1 MKIKQIYH
9 IGLPCND
16 LERAVKFYTEVLGMK
31 CTKIGYDTESGGPYK
46 EKYGM
51 FPNIARLFMEDG
63 MCLVL
68 FQRPAAVERGDF
80 DEGTSHLA
88 LEVGSEDFDKAADE
102 LKKAGVKVSIDK
114 PVVRPTGKAI
124 YFYDTEQNYI
134 QLWSRPKERPGNWGE
149 PNSWDGLDGLC
160 RQGRWRNS
168 SRNAADTRA
177 ASSLESKPR

>member
-1 MKIKQIYH
+1 MSSRVAAGAAVVMKRDDYAPPWPGPSSLETIGKLTVYQPAGGHVMKIKQIYH

-31 CTKIGYDTESGGPYK
+31 CTKIGYDTESGGPYR

-68 FQRPAAVERGDF
+68 FQRPATVQRDDF

-88 LEVGSEDFDKAADE
+88 LEVGAEDFDKAADE
-102 LKKAGVKVSIDK
+102 LKKAGVKVLIDQ

-124 YFYDTEQNYI
+124 YFFDTEQNYI
-134 QLWSRPKERPGNWGE
+134 QLWARP
-149 PNSWDGLDGLC
+149 
-160 RQGRWRNS
+160 
-168 SRNAADTRA
+168 
-177 ASSLESKPR
+177 

>member
-46 EKYGM
+46 DKYGM

-63 MCLVL
+63 TCLVL
-68 FQRPAAVERGDF
+68 FQRPSTVERGDF

-88 LEVGSEDFDKAADE
+88 LEVGSQDFDKAADE
-102 LKKAGVKVSIDK
+102 LKKAGVKVLIDK

-134 QLWSRPKERPGNWGE
+134 QLWSRP
-149 PNSWDGLDGLC
+149 
-160 RQGRWRNS
+160 
-168 SRNAADTRA
+168 
-177 ASSLESKPR
+177 

>member
-1 MKIKQIYH
+1 MSSCVAVAVEHGLETTREVKVYKGTIRRKTRMKVKQIYH

-16 LERAVKFYTEVLGMK
+16 LERGVKFYTEVLGMK

-68 FQRPAAVERGDF
+68 FQRPDTVDRGDF
-80 DEGTSHLA
+80 DEGTNHLA
-88 LEVGSEDFDKAADE
+88 LEVSSEDFDKATDE
-102 LKKAGVKVSIDK
+102 LKKAGVKVLIDQ

-124 YFYDTEQNYI
+124 YFFDTEQNYI
-134 QLWSRPKERPGNWGE
+134 QLWARP
-149 PNSWDGLDGLC
+149 
-160 RQGRWRNS
+160 
-168 SRNAADTRA
+168 
-177 ASSLESKPR
+177 

>member
-1 MKIKQIYH
+1 MKVKQIYH

-31 CTKIGYDTESGGPYK
+31 CTKVGYDTESGGPYK

-68 FQRPAAVERGDF
+68 FQRPSSVERGDF

-88 LEVGSEDFDKAADE
+88 LEVGSDDFDKASDE
-102 LKKAGVKVSIDK
+102 LKKAGVKVLIDQ
-114 PVVRPTGKAI
+114 PVVRPTGSACSGAVGS
-124 YFYDTEQNYI
+124 T
-134 QLWSRPKERPGNWGE
+134 SAP
-149 PNSWDGLDGLC
+149 SHA
-160 RQGRWRNS
+160 S
-168 SRNAADTRA
+168 AA
-177 ASSLESKPR
+177 ASSNGKTRARTLSAARRSARGSR